1 MKFFIKNLSPRG
13 IKSDS
18 SHTEGDVQ
26 PPKGIIKSPRY
37 SVSLTDALKRDV
49 ALGMEISINNEEE
62 LNMIKR
68 LRFKT
73 PGSFVNPPISTR
85 VSSRGTSKNKESV
98 EKDGDLKT
106 VIKSLERQL
115 ETLRSEKSKRESGSI
130 LKLEENEKL
139 IAALSQEIVKKDELC
154 SQLEREKKALTE
166 QKLILE
172 NECKDFKMKSSILE
186 IKIGELNVSRISEL
200 DEQRRRFENQLHSQ
214 QATSDFEKWDLQD
227 KLTELNRIRKESP
240 IIVQSPYDET
250 MVATLQ
256 HDLQLEKM
264 KSQELNEVKML
275 NQTLLG
281 KIASFEDKLK
291 SSTTNQLKDDI
302 EKSENRLDEKVG
314 LIEKTLSD
322 STQSM
327 LNVIKLFTESQ
338 NEFKREKEKF
348 KELRVNA
355 ENAKQNEMVQML
367 TKENLMYKKEIEEL
381 KTKMNPPKRVDP
393 KMEIVTD
400 KFQSYLDHVKQ
411 NDENTK
417 IVDLT
422 KSGVA
427 DDNVVELCFALLNN
441 TNVTQ
446 LILVKNSIKGTC
458 MDAVCNL
465 LTKNTHLEELHFE
478 GCPIENVFVKQLI
491 VTLHDNHVLTQCTAG
506 KYETDDDIDNI
517 EHLMDRNFNELEHK
531 K

>member
-1 MKFFIKNLSPRG
+1 
-13 IKSDS
+13 
-18 SHTEGDVQ
+18 
-26 PPKGIIKSPRY
+26 
-37 SVSLTDALKRDV
+37 
-49 ALGMEISINNEEE
+49 
-62 LNMIKR
+62 
-68 LRFKT
+68 
-73 PGSFVNPPISTR
+73 
-85 VSSRGTSKNKESV
+85 
-98 EKDGDLKT
+98 
-106 VIKSLERQL
+106 
-115 ETLRSEKSKRESGSI
+115 
-130 LKLEENEKL
+130 
-139 IAALSQEIVKKDELC
+139 
-154 SQLEREKKALTE
+154 
-166 QKLILE
+166 
-172 NECKDFKMKSSILE
+172 
-186 IKIGELNVSRISEL
+186 
-200 DEQRRRFENQLHSQ
+200 
-214 QATSDFEKWDLQD
+214 
-227 KLTELNRIRKESP
+227 
-240 IIVQSPYDET
+240 
-250 MVATLQ
+250 
-256 HDLQLEKM
+256 
-264 KSQELNEVKML
+264 
-275 NQTLLG
+275 
-281 KIASFEDKLK
+281 
-291 SSTTNQLKDDI
+291 
-302 EKSENRLDEKVG
+302 
-314 LIEKTLSD
+314 
-322 STQSM
+322 
-327 LNVIKLFTESQ
+327 
-338 NEFKREKEKF
+338 
-348 KELRVNA
+348 LRVNA